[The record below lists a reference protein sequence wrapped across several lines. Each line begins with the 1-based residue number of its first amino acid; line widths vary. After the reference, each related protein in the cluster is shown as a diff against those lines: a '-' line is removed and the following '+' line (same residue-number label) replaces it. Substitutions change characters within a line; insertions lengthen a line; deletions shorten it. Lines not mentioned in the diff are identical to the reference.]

1 MRYDNDYLGRKR
13 GIFERMVKF
22 RNYKNTT
29 LLSSL
34 SVLVSLTIVMVLI
47 GNLGSQNVYSHA
59 NPTSYAPPSNSVVGV
74 SGALPDK
81 VVIAYTE
88 RPEPKASFIR
98 VTDSENQRVDKN
110 DYGISASNPRE
121 ASVSIDSSKLKP
133 GVYTVSWLALSKDD
147 GHITRGSYVFTVSAG
162 SNTTESNRPVVA
174 GNNFSD
180 SVIVDNINITSKISP
195 FFSGVNNNFTIS
207 LSDSNG
213 NGPTNIK
220 SVFLIFSNKEA
231 GLGPIST
238 ELSKTKDGEYGGS
251 GSYLGQPGEWE
262 AKIAIQRT
270 DAYDLNHSFNFNIQN
285 PP

>member
-1 MRYDNDYLGRKR
+1 MPTV
-13 GIFERMVKF
+13 IV
-22 RNYKNTT
+22 
-29 LLSSL
+29 LLSL
-34 SVLVSLTIVMVLI
+34 SVMVVLI
-47 GNLGSQNVYSHA
+47 SNLSSQNAYSHA
-59 NPTSYAPPSNSVVGV
+59 NPTSYTPPSNSVVGV
-74 SGALPDK
+74 GGTLPDK
-81 VVIAYTE
+81 VVIAYSE

-110 DYGISASNPRE
+110 DYGISSGNPRE
-121 ASVSIDSSKLKP
+121 ASISIDSSKLKP

-162 SNTTESNRPVVA
+162 SNATESSRQVVA
-174 GNNFSD
+174 GKNFSD

-195 FFSGVNNNFTIS
+195 FLSGVNNNFTIS

-213 NGPTNIK
+213 NAPTNIK
-220 SVFLIFSNKEA
+220 TVFLIFSNKEA

-238 ELSKTKDGEYGGS
+238 ELTKTKEGEFSGS

-262 AKIAIQRT
+262 AKIAVQRT
-270 DAYDLNHSFNFNIQN
+270 DAYDLNHSFNFDIQN